1 MTKTRWIVIALA
13 AALCTG
19 VGCKKKDAGTEPAAK
34 TGDPATPGTPANPAP
49 TTPTT
54 STTPATPATPAA
66 PATGG
71 IDNSSP
77 TKVTEAVFA
86 AAASGNTDQLK
97 GLCDPT
103 GEGDGDTKD
112 ICGLTP
118 TSPKFGEFKEYFAK
132 GKATKETVTGDA
144 AEVTF
149 LFGPDGTK
157 DETMKL
163 VRRDGK
169 WYLSSF

>member
-1 MTKTRWIVIALA
+1 MKTSRWIVIALA
-13 AALCTG
+13 VFAGA
-19 VGCKKKDAGTEPAAK
+19 GCGKKKDGGGDQPAKVEPGKPA
-34 TGDPATPGTPANPAP
+34 PATAP
-49 TTPTT
+49 TTETK
-54 STTPATPATPAA
+54 PAA
-66 PATGG
+66 PAPSPTPAPTAGG
-71 IDNSSP
+71 VDFSSP

-97 GLCDPT
+97 TLCDPS

-112 ICGLTP
+112 ICGLTS
-118 TSPKFGEFKEYFAK
+118 TSAKFGEFKEYFAK
-132 GKATKETVTGDA
+132 GKATKETISGDD
-144 AEVTF
+144 AEVAI
-149 LFGPDGTK
+149 LFGPDGAK

>member
-1 MTKTRWIVIALA
+1 MRVMTKTGWIVFSMA
-13 AALCTG
+13 AALVAG
-19 VGCKKKDAGTEPAAK
+19 AGCKKEPAKSA
-34 TGDPATPGTPANPAP
+34 DPGPAPSGTPSGSGSAA
-49 TTPTT
+49 TTPEPGPTQP
-54 STTPATPATPAA
+54 SGQPAA
-66 PATGG
+66 AGVDFT
-71 IDNSSP
+71 SP

-86 AAASGNTDQLK
+86 AAASGKTDQLAS
-97 GLCDPT
+97 LCDPT

-112 ICGLTP
+112 ICGLTAG
-118 TSPKFGEFKEYFAK
+118 SAKFGEFKEYFAK
-132 GKATKETVTGDA
+132 GKVTGETITGDA
-144 AEVTF
+144 AEVAI